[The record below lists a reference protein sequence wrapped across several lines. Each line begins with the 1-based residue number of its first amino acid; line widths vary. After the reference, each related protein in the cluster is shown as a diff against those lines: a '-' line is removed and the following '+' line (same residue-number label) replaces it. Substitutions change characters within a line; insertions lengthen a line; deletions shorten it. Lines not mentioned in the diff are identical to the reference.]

1 VNRSRSKTEQSRPYP
16 GFVSELAELFRYN
29 GWANAIVFAVAQN
42 SADTGV
48 HETLSH
54 LVAVEAV
61 YVLMIR
67 GGAPRGGSERAA
79 YMARPNAE
87 FVRDA
92 ADLAVSYQELIK
104 DVSMEAPVTI
114 PWFTFRPSV
123 RQALLQVLT
132 HSAQHRS
139 QLASQL
145 EALGEVV
152 PNFDYITM
160 VGKELTAP
168 G

>member
-1 VNRSRSKTEQSRPYP
+1 ML
-16 GFVSELAELFRYN
+16 GA
-29 GWANAIVFAVAQN
+29 AQD
-42 SADTGV
+42 SADPGV
-48 HETLSH
+48 HDTLSH

-61 YVLMIR
+61 YTLMIR
-67 GGAPRGGSERAA
+67 GGAPAGGADREA

-87 FVRDA
+87 FVQEA
-92 ADLAVSYQELIK
+92 ADMAVRYQRLLTE
-104 DVSMEAPVTI
+104 VSMDAPVTI
-114 PWFTFRPSV
+114 PWFSFRPSV

-145 EALGEVV
+145 EALGAVV

-160 VGKELTAP
+160 VGKELNSP
-168 G
+168 GSQH

>member
-1 VNRSRSKTEQSRPYP
+1 
-16 GFVSELAELFRYN
+16 VSELAELFRYN
-29 GWANAIVFAVAQN
+29 AWANAIVLAVAED
-42 SADTGV
+42 STDHGV

-61 YVLMIR
+61 YTVMIR
-67 GGAPRGGSERAA
+67 GGAPRGGAERAA
-79 YMARPNAE
+79 YMARPNAD
-87 FVRDA
+87 FIKDA
-92 ADLAVSYQELIK
+92 ADLGVRYQELVNE
-104 DVSMEAPVTI
+104 VSMEAPVTI
-114 PWFTFRPSV
+114 PWFSFRPNV

-145 EALGEVV
+145 EALGAVV

-160 VGKELTAP
+160 VGNELTAQ